1 MEPVAIIG
9 ICAVVLIVGYLLGLT
24 VGKSAATKQ
33 SDEVEQAR
41 AELKQYREQVS
52 AHFGKTATH
61 FQTLGQNYREL
72 YEHMA
77 AGADDLF
84 EQGDSDKAVAFVPM
98 EQLLAAKDTPV
109 DVTPAADESDND
121 DASAA
126 HDEQTADETVDQ
138 SLAAEAPVE
147 DAQPPK
153 DYAEDA
159 EAPET
164 ETTLADTS
172 DGGEPESQVSDAF
185 AEETVEDIVAADDT
199 STEPEKSRA

>member
-52 AHFGKTATH
+52 THFGKTASH

-77 AGADDLF
+77 AGADSLF
-84 EQGDSDKAVAFVPM
+84 EQGDSDKSVAFVPM
-98 EQLLAAKDTPV
+98 EQLLAAQESPV
-109 DVTPAADESDND
+109 DVTPATDEVQADEEHS
-121 DASAA
+121 SAA
-126 HDEQTADETVDQ
+126 TD
-138 SLAAEAPVE
+138 AATEATTEAPVE
-147 DAQPPK
+147 DAQQPK
-153 DYAEDA
+153 DYAA
-159 EAPET
+159 ETPAPDTDSTPSSVDEAVD
-164 ETTLADTS
+164 TTT
-172 DGGEPESQVSDAF
+172 QINDAF
-185 AEETVEDIVAADDT
+185 AEEAVEDIAPTDGADAH
-199 STEPEKSRA
+199 PEKPRA